1 MPPRRRPPLVLALLA
16 VLAPMLAL
24 VAGCSS
30 GDEERAPGDPVSA
43 AEADV
48 LSGLLYRDFQ
58 AGGADFV
65 VAAPYAEGA
74 VLTLTGEVD
83 FSRGIGRA
91 QGVTEYADGRPDDT
105 RTLFFTGTDIWFG
118 DVPQLAEQLTAA
130 GLPAATYVRRPIATA
145 GTDGTASL
153 IDVLVQMVPRL
164 SARAAD
170 DPRSFTENDY
180 TWQGTRSV
188 NGELASVFRTG
199 GGATVT
205 VAADSGLLLQYV
217 TRLPDQQF
225 DVTITLAD
233 HGEREIELPADEDTL
248 DATAH
253 PEVAAALGI

>member
-1 MPPRRRPPLVLALLA
+1 MPPRRAPLLVSALL
-16 VLAPMLAL
+16 VVLAL

-30 GDEERAPGDPVSA
+30 GDDGERPPGDPVSA

-48 LSGLLYRDFQ
+48 LAGLLYRNFQ
-58 AGGADFV
+58 EGGADFV
-65 VAAPYAEGA
+65 VTAPYAEGA

-83 FSRGIGRA
+83 FARGAGRA

-105 RTLFFTGTDIWFG
+105 RTLFFTGADIWFG
-118 DVPQLAEQLTAA
+118 DVPGLADELEAA
-130 GLPAATYVRRPIATA
+130 GLPGADYVRRPIASTNA
-145 GTDGTASL
+145 EGTASL

-170 DPRSFTENDY
+170 DPRSFTENEY

-188 NGELASVFRTG
+188 NGELASMFRTG

-205 VAADSGLLLQYV
+205 VAADRGLLLQYV
-217 TRLPDQQF
+217 TRLPDQEF

-233 HGEREIELPADEDTL
+233 HGEREIELPADRETV
-248 DATAH
+248 DAGDH
-253 PEVAAALGI
+253 PEIAEALGVR

>member
-1 MPPRRRPPLVLALLA
+1 MPPRRPPLLVLALL
-16 VLAPMLAL
+16 VVLAL

-30 GDEERAPGDPVSA
+30 GDDGERTPGDPVSA

-48 LSGLLYRDFQ
+48 LAGLLYRDFQ
-58 AGGADFV
+58 EGGADFV
-65 VAAPYAEGA
+65 VTAPYAEGA

-83 FSRGIGRA
+83 FARGTGRA

-118 DVPQLAEQLTAA
+118 DVPRLAEELAAA
-130 GLPAATYVRRPIATA
+130 GLPAAGYVRRPIAT
-145 GTDGTASL
+145 TDAEGTASL

-164 SARAAD
+164 SARAED

-180 TWQGTRSV
+180 TWQGSRSV

-217 TRLPDQQF
+217 TRLPDQEF

-233 HGEREIELPADEDTL
+233 HGEREIGLPADEETV
-248 DATAH
+248 DASAH
-253 PEVAAALGI
+253 PEVAAALGL